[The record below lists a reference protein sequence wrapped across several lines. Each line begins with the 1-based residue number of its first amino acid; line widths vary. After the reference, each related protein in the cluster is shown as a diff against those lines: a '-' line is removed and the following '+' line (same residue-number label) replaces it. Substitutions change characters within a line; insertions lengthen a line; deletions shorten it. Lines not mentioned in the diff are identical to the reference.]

1 MLYTSSASKEWGD
14 ATRGLQMSTAK
25 QAILK
30 LGNKPIHTK
39 NWRPQILVYLPLD
52 ENFQARHDRL
62 LDLVYQLK
70 AGHEKE
76 NEHCF
81 INTTKA
87 EYI

>member
-1 MLYTSSASKEWGD
+1 
-14 ATRGLQMSTAK
+14 MSTAK

-70 AGHEKE
+70 AGHGKSLVMLIKIVWLLEIFFIWKEK
-76 NEHCF
+76 
-81 INTTKA
+81 
-87 EYI
+87 